1 MTAFRGMTIMT
12 NEEKIA
18 LFEKEIEYM
27 EIENFKDFFKK
38 AITLIPDYF
47 FEVPASSSG
56 NFHSSLE
63 CGYGG
68 LVYHTR
74 SVAKIANYLINLQ
87 QYKSK
92 LNEVERDCVICAALL
107 HDCLK
112 HGEENKT
119 GFSVHQH
126 PILASEFI
134 RNNEDLN
141 EILSQEIRD
150 ILADAVASHS
160 GEWTTSKRSKIVLPS
175 PQNLVQELVHLS
187 DYIASRGDI
196 HILFDGENSKPKL
209 PDINEYQLNFGKHK
223 GKTIPEIARDDK
235 GWLIWAQDNLT
246 REPLLTMIKKY
257 FEEEDEI

>member
-1 MTAFRGMTIMT
+1 MT

-18 LFEKEIEYM
+18 LFEKEIAYM
-27 EIENFKDFFKK
+27 EIENIKDFFKK
-38 AITLIPDYF
+38 AITLVPDYF
-47 FEVPASSSG
+47 FEVPAASSG
-56 NFHSSLE
+56 KFHSVLE
-63 CGYGG
+63 CGFGG

-74 SVAKIANYLINLQ
+74 SVAKVANYLVNLQ

-112 HGEENKT
+112 HDWENKT

-134 RNNEDLN
+134 KADERLN
-141 EILSQEIRD
+141 EIVSAEIRTM
-150 ILADAVASHS
+150 IGDAVSSHS

-196 HILFDGENSKPKL
+196 HILFEGEESKPKL
-209 PDINEYQLNFGKHK
+209 PNLNEYKLNFGKHS
-223 GKTIPEIARDDK
+223 GKTIPEIAIKDR
-235 GWLIWAQDNLT
+235 GWLVWAKDNLT
-246 REPLLTMIKKY
+246 REPLLTLIKKY
-257 FEEEDEI
+257 FEEENEI